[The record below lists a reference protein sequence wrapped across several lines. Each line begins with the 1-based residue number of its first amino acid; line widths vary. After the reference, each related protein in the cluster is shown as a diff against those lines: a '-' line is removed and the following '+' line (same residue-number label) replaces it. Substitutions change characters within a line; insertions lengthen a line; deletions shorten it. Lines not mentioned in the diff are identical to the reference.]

1 MESCSGGGSRRG
13 PMILLAAAVSWKLI
27 AVLGGIIT
35 YLVLMLIY
43 WKVKKQKQD
52 R

>member
-1 MESCSGGGSRRG
+1 
-13 PMILLAAAVSWKLI
+13 MILLAAVSWKLI
-27 AVLGGIIT
+27 AVLGGIFT
-35 YLVLMLIY
+35 YLAFMLIY

>member
-1 MESCSGGGSRRG
+1 
-13 PMILLAAAVSWKLI
+13 MILLAAVSWKVI
-27 AVLGGIIT
+27 VVLGGIFT
-35 YLVLMLIY
+35 YLALILLY